1 MWANIAKGDWPE
13 READELSPQSSAV
26 WDGEQGLG
34 GVMPRK
40 AKRSLSAVVGK
51 ETCTVWVN
59 MLRELAPDGRTH
71 RLSVVVASMLQYALT
86 VAQSKRDEE
95 LADDSVERSLL
106 DAAEVGD
113 PSEVAGLLHDVTTQL
128 FKDAGVEYQRTNSRG
143 SHYSIVEDAYEEF
156 MRWCDMPWE

>member
-1 MWANIAKGDWPE
+1 VI
-13 READELSPQSSAV
+13 
-26 WDGEQGLG
+26 
-34 GVMPRK
+34 PRK

-51 ETCTVWVN
+51 ETCKVWVN
-59 MLRELAPDGRTH
+59 ILRELVPDGRTH

-86 VAQSKRDEE
+86 VGQSKRDEE

-113 PSEVAGLLHDVTTQL
+113 PSEVADLLHDVTTQL

-143 SHYSIVEDAYEEF
+143 SHYSIVEDAYDEF
-156 MRWCDMPWE
+156 MRWYDMPWE